1 MPRYVVDQV
10 LRARPHLG
18 RQSSRLDEVLRAGQ
32 KVGSAPVTRT
42 VDDPR
47 YGKLPPDWVDSN
59 DEPRAERFVSDL
71 LDARRNKKEREL
83 ADLAEQATELKAKE
97 ATAKGDQ
104 VKQMQLLLEQYM
116 KDKNREDAENA
127 LNTWKRNMEDD
138 YDVKITAAKKIA
150 QRIRNEDLSN
160 PEKLLSPSK
169 VEEYVKMRRTST
181 TILTSAKEMKGL
193 EKLPELVLDATT
205 RIDENDAEIARMKVY
220 RPKIKEALED
230 ELVKHKAEWQDEMDQ
245 LRAQLVATEEAR
257 DMCRAIAESDVKADE
272 ATLSKAEDSYQ
283 ALEKEAAEKAAA
295 YDAAAAKAAAAEQ
308 ARDARLAQLNE
319 AKYNADQELQKFLK
333 WESTHGMY
341 YGAKR
346 EIRQEALERAKQAIP
361 PLIQAH
367 DQANTAF
374 YKADVAVKVAYTAQE
389 VANAKLEVAQQRVDH
404 LKSSINTVV
413 GKPV

>member
-104 VKQMQLLLEQYM
+104 VKQMQLLLEQLQ
-116 KDKNREDAENA
+116 KDKTREDAENA

-169 VEEYVKMRRTST
+169 V
-181 TILTSAKEMKGL
+181 
-193 EKLPELVLDATT
+193 
-205 RIDENDAEIARMKVY
+205 
-220 RPKIKEALED
+220 
-230 ELVKHKAEWQDEMDQ
+230 
-245 LRAQLVATEEAR
+245 
-257 DMCRAIAESDVKADE
+257 
-272 ATLSKAEDSYQ
+272 
-283 ALEKEAAEKAAA
+283 
-295 YDAAAAKAAAAEQ
+295 
-308 ARDARLAQLNE
+308 
-319 AKYNADQELQKFLK
+319 
-333 WESTHGMY
+333 
-341 YGAKR
+341 
-346 EIRQEALERAKQAIP
+346 
-361 PLIQAH
+361 
-367 DQANTAF
+367 
-374 YKADVAVKVAYTAQE
+374 
-389 VANAKLEVAQQRVDH
+389 
-404 LKSSINTVV
+404 
-413 GKPV
+413 